1 MRSAVRPRAFSE
13 ALVIRA
19 LLFAV
24 TVPTWVAVL
33 GVIAL
38 VLIAAYMLAG
48 IFGPSP
54 DYKISSRDQLPANDS
69 DAFLNLIESLA
80 DAIANRTGR
89 FEVLTNGP
97 TFYPAEL
104 DAIRSAQHSVNLEAY
119 IFHRSEIGK
128 LYLDA

>member
-1 MRSAVRPRAFSE
+1 MFSE
-13 ALVIRA
+13 ALVICV

-33 GVIAL
+33 GVVAL
-38 VLIAAYMLAG
+38 VLIAAYTLAG

-54 DYKISSRDQLPANDS
+54 NYDIAGRGQLPANDS
-69 DAFLNLIESLA
+69 DGFLNLIESLA
-80 DAIANRTGR
+80 DAIANRTGH

-104 DAIRSAQHSVNLEAY
+104 D
-119 IFHRSEIGK
+119 EIGR
-128 LYLDA
+128 AHV